1 MKKYTLATAIGILT
15 VIFVILGFALGD
27 KLKVAYM
34 AAGSDI
40 RYTAAAGT
48 PATALENLYVNIQR
62 RQFDAAYDYLSN
74 KQQVDKQNFIDELNG
89 SDGSLR
95 TYSALQDMQA
105 TQLSRSGDQAK
116 VRAGLRWSTAVG
128 AFYEARDFNA
138 VRGKDGWKIEW
149 VSDQQP
155 RVPSQVMPVSYPR
168 WDVIKPGAT
177 GVDVNEKLPRP
188 KVRIQG
194 QNSYQ
199 DADTFV
205 IVGEVVNED
214 TVPAFLSITARITG
228 NDGQQSGEESAFEDL
243 QHTLLPG
250 KKSPFRINFQGTNAE
265 RVSSVKLKLDSTLVS
280 ASADPQIEVTQVHV
294 QEGGAGERL
303 LAGELVSRS
312 GLVVNIPHVIA
323 AAYDNAGK
331 VLWVQ
336 DTYLNRA
343 LLPQTP
349 LAFAMKIPPE
359 AAQQAK
365 DFRFSVNSYRIE

>member
-1 MKKYTLATAIGILT
+1 MSKYGLAIGIGLLT
-15 VIFVILGFALGD
+15 GIFVVLGFVLGD

-48 PATALENLYVNIQR
+48 PAAAVENLFTNIQR
-62 RQFDAAYDYLSN
+62 RQFDSAYAFLSN
-74 KQQVDKQNFIDELNG
+74 QQQVEKQAFIDELNG

-95 TYSALQDMQA
+95 TYSALQDFQA
-105 TQLSRSGDQAK
+105 TQLNRAADAAK
-116 VRAGLRWSTAVG
+116 VRANLRWSTAVG
-128 AFYEARDFNA
+128 AFYEARDFNV
-138 VRGKDGWKIEW
+138 VRGKDGWKVEW
-149 VSDQQP
+149 ITDQQP
-155 RVPSQVMPVSYPR
+155 RLPAQVIPVSYPR

-177 GVDVNEKLPRP
+177 GVDVNEKRPSP
-188 KVRIQG
+188 KVRLQG

-199 DADTFV
+199 DADTFIV
-205 IVGEVVNED
+205 VGEVLNED
-214 TVPAFLSITARITG
+214 SVPAFISITATLAG
-228 NDGQQSGEESAFEDL
+228 KDGEQLGEESAFENV

-250 KKSPFRINFQGTNAE
+250 ERSPFRVSFAGTNAK
-265 RVSSVKLKLDSTLVS
+265 RVANVKLKVDSTLVS
-280 ASADPQIEVTQVHV
+280 ASADPQIQVADVRV
-294 QEGGAGERL
+294 QEGEGSDRL
-303 LAGELVSRS
+303 LAGKLLSKS

-323 AAYDNAGK
+323 AAYDGSGK

-359 AAQQAK
+359 TAAQAR
-365 DFRFSVNSYRIE
+365 DFRFTVNSYRIE